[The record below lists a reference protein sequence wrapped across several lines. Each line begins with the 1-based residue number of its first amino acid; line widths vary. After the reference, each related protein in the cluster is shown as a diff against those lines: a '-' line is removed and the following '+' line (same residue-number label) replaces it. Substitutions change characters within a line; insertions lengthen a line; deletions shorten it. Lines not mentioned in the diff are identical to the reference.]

1 MLIYNLLKEKDARKN
16 NFLALVALFNFV
28 SYILIIPVI
37 SSMAVSYFIILLFV
51 PFVLL
56 GLMFRYIE
64 ENMKLSG
71 IGLILFLA
79 AVLMIFS
86 LQAEKSDADLYV
98 ARLDNNVEN
107 SDLGAIED
115 ISAYILDNSS
125 FAPKIYLSGRK
136 DYLNRFSGSLT
147 YMIGRQGR
155 QLVSLDISDS
165 DTLRSGQTFFYVQ
178 KSGKGSVTRN
188 EEIGGY
194 AAVDGERIGGV
205 EIYILKK

>member
-1 MLIYNLLKEKDARKN
+1 
-16 NFLALVALFNFV
+16 
-28 SYILIIPVI
+28 
-37 SSMAVSYFIILLFV
+37 MAVSYFIILLFV